1 MATKQWTTTDGRPV
15 TIEVDDILLEAF
27 KAGEVSPQEF
37 ESFLNGLANDTAAS
51 RDAAY
56 GEGVERRNFGSDEN
70 PDWRYGYPDENVWA
84 REAVVGGTDPE
95 IVAQALAQRRAAAQS
110 DDLPSGFV
118 TSLADGFF
126 WNAADEA
133 MGAAD
138 PVAAENMRQTL
149 DQYSQENPLG
159 YLGGQ
164 LAGGVMSGY
173 GIAKGIG
180 YAGGKVL
187 QGAQALDRWARGGNA
202 VVRGAKGAA
211 IGVPTSMAQSALS
224 ARPGERLEQATD
236 PFAVALGAGVGGAL
250 GSFGRRYVPNE
261 IDMPSTRLLE
271 NYLQDGGYLPGGSD
285 GLGASR
291 TASGAAA
298 APGPAPVMRTLT
310 DTEVAA
316 LAAKRSGIPTPYGI
330 LTGAPAFNE
339 RTGVFIDRPLRS
351 AARDMN
357 DNLRQSATD
366 VVQSI
371 GDTPFNQTAAAAQLA
386 DRSDMT
392 AREVSQQLGDLRH
405 NFYTEVINPY
415 SINEIDSEPRDI
427 AAAAIKRRLE
437 GGASKPRAYTGITN
451 AANLLERGK
460 ANFQGLLDARS
471 QIDTFLAKNHGL
483 RDVNTETAQELR
495 DALTIA
501 IEDQISRTADD
512 PDAAVTLWNQIENS
526 MKAASADRAATGQ
539 MARGE
544 RNAYNLVSNGLYGGG
559 QAQVEELT
567 RLRQLGGD
575 AYNNTL
581 ARVVFDMGFSS
592 DGTFNPAKF
601 ADGWQTIPVKNREA
615 LFAPDHA
622 AALDDIATLS
632 RRLST
637 VAPNS
642 TGGVDP
648 DNMAGIAGGILVDPS
663 VVVGLGGLKF
673 LNNRMLA
680 RPANAKK
687 LAALLKDLDANK
699 ADPRMSQKIL
709 GQINRFATS
718 LGVGTGAAVSAYGIT
733 DAVDGEE

>member
-1 MATKQWTTTDGRPV
+1 MAPKQWTAADGRPV
-15 TIEVDDILLEAF
+15 TIEVPDILLAAFEA
-27 KAGEVSPQEF
+27 GDVTPQDF
-37 ESFLNGLANDTAAS
+37 EAFLNGLANDTIAEK
-51 RDAAY
+51 DAAY

-70 PDWRYGYPDENVWA
+70 PDWRYGYPEEDVWA
-84 REAVVGGTDPE
+84 REAIEGGTDPE
-95 IVAQALAQRRAAAQS
+95 IIAQALAIRRARAQS
-110 DDLPSGFV
+110 GDLPSGFV

-149 DQYSQENPLG
+149 DQYSQESPLG

-164 LAGGVMSGY
+164 LAGGIASGY
-173 GIAKGIG
+173 GIAKGVG

-211 IGVPTSMAQSALS
+211 LGVPASMAQSALS
-224 ARPGERLEQATD
+224 TRPGERLEQATD
-236 PFAVALGAGVGGAL
+236 PLAVALGAGVGGAL
-250 GSFGRRYVPNE
+250 GAYGSRYIPNE
-261 IDMPSTRLLE
+261 IDMPDTRLIE
-271 NYLQDGGYLPGGSD
+271 DYLRDVGRLPGSGD

-291 TASGAAA
+291 AASEAAA
-298 APGPAPVMRTLT
+298 TPGAAPVMRTLT
-310 DTEVAA
+310 DTEAAA
-316 LAAKRSGIPTPYGI
+316 LAARRSGIPTPYGI

-339 RTGVFIDRPLRS
+339 RTGVIIDRPLR
-351 AARDMN
+351 AATQNMN
-357 DNLRQSATD
+357 ESLRQSATD
-366 VVQSI
+366 VVNSVGQV
-371 GDTPFNQTAAAAQLA
+371 PFNPTAAAAQLA

-392 AREVSQQLGDLRH
+392 AREISQQLGDLRH

-415 SINEIDSEPRDI
+415 SINEIDNEPRDI

-471 QIDTFLAKNHGL
+471 QIDTYLAKNHGL

-495 DALTIA
+495 DALTMA
-501 IEDQISRTADD
+501 IDDQISRTADD
-512 PDAAVTLWNQIENS
+512 PDAAVALWNQIENS

-544 RNAYNLVSNGLYGGG
+544 RNAYNLLSNGLYGGG
-559 QAQVEELT
+559 QSQIEELT
-567 RLRQLGGD
+567 RLRQLGGE
-575 AYNNTL
+575 AYDNTL

-601 ADGWQTIPVKNREA
+601 AEGWQTVPVKNREA

-632 RRLST
+632 QRLAS

-642 TGGVDP
+642 AGGVDP
-648 DNMAGIAGGILVDPS
+648 DNVAGVAGGILIDPS
-663 VVVGLGGLKF
+663 VVLGIGGLKY
-673 LNNRMLA
+673 LNNRLLA
-680 RPANAKK
+680 RPASAKK

-699 ADPRMSQKIL
+699 TNPRMSQEIL
-709 GQINRFATS
+709 DQINRLSTS